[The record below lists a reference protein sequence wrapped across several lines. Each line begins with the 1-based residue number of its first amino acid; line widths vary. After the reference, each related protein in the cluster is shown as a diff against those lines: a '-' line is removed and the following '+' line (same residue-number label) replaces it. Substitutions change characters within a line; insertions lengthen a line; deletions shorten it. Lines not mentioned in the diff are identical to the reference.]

1 MKTIT
6 TQEIGKSKKL
16 VVDDTG
22 HKDPPKKQ
30 NKKDREQK
38 YKINQNNGD
47 NSRLWH
53 EQRAKRPSTF
63 SVHAGSPASDAA
75 SEGCLRDAKSGSS
88 SKSHQRADAVATCRP
103 DAAAKLIFTLV
114 V

>member
-22 HKDPPKKQ
+22 HKDPPK
-30 NKKDREQK
+30 NKKKRQGA
-38 YKINQNNGD
+38 KIKIKQNNGD

-53 EQRAKRPSTF
+53 EQRVRRPSTF

-75 SEGCLRDAKSGSS
+75 SEGCLRDAKSGSLS
-88 SKSHQRADAVATCRP
+88 ESRQMADAVATCRP
-103 DAAAKLIFTLV
+103 DAAAKLVFTLGA
-114 V
+114 